1 MHQIKNFLSFL
12 LILVLTTMISGCNR
26 NNIISPGK
34 IIPPENY
41 DIAIS
46 GEWIIKKYYPT
57 TSSGDS
63 KSAEDKIGKIIYV
76 DKDKLELLDKTCISP
91 NFKIK
96 TVDTTS
102 YLASNYGITPSILNI
117 EQADIQVITVTNKD
131 NYFTS
136 FIKLNNNNLIATI
149 DDNFFLLTKK
159 SEIINENSNNKIS
172 SNSKSSKQSTF
183 PKNLDSGLL
192 LGLKSYVP
200 CCEVSVKN
208 NPKVVYRPSFR
219 TIWINFNTPKIEN
232 IYTIPHLVY
241 ARKTGFWYVT
251 TNYTSSNNFK
261 GYQILTYPI
270 TKNNNPKL
278 IKSPI
283 KNDIINSGD
292 SYCIDDVLFIG
303 DDYISLEL
311 KSGFLNG
318 NNSFYLDNTL
328 RVEPIDTFNNNKDD
342 YSISISKLLGRQ
354 GLKSLKQG
362 AATYV
367 NSLDFNERKN
377 LNPDP
382 DDKSFGV
389 IRKNGKWILKGRLN
403 YFYGSYDESSFKDC
417 EDFDIPIIPPK
428 ELIGYDLL
436 FPNWNIIK
444 RKIPDALDAYS
455 SPDKNF
461 VVVLTN
467 SKILIYN
474 IINNDLS
481 NSPIETLNLEKN
493 EVAVM
498 AQWATGSY
506 VKTWDDQMKKIKN

>member
-12 LILVLTTMISGCNR
+12 LILILTTILSGCNK

-57 TSSGDS
+57 TSSGNS
-63 KSAEDKIGKIIYV
+63 KNAEDKIGKIIYV

-96 TVDTTS
+96 IVDATS
-102 YLASNYGITPSILNI
+102 YLASNYGIAPSLLNI

-159 SEIINENSNNKIS
+159 SRITGENNNGKVNSNINFQ
-172 SNSKSSKQSTF
+172 NQNRF
-183 PKNLDSGLL
+183 PKNLDCGLL

-200 CCEVSVKN
+200 CCTVYKKN
-208 NPKVVYRPSFR
+208 SPKVIYRPVFR
-219 TIWINFNTPKIEN
+219 TIWVNFASQKVEN
-232 IYTIPHLVY
+232 IYEIHHLVY
-241 ARKTGFWYVT
+241 ARKSGFWYLT
-251 TNYTSSNNFK
+251 TNYTSSNDYKNYK
-261 GYQILTYPI
+261 IATYPI

-278 IKSPI
+278 IESPI
-283 KNDIINSGD
+283 KNDIINIGN
-292 SYCIDDVLFIG
+292 SYSIDDVLFVG
-303 DDYISLEL
+303 DDYISLESTMGSL
-311 KSGFLNG
+311 SE
-318 NNSFYLDNTL
+318 NNSFYLDNSL
-328 RVEPIDTFNNNKDD
+328 RVEPIDTLNSDKD
-342 YSISISKLLGRQ
+342 YSISISKLLGQQ

-367 NSLDFNERKN
+367 NSLDFNKRKD

-389 IRKNGKWILKGRLN
+389 IRKNGKWVLKGRLY
-403 YFYGSYDESSFKDC
+403 YFYENHIESSPKTH

-444 RKIPDALDAYS
+444 KKIPDALDAYS

-467 SKILIYN
+467 SKVLIYN
-474 IINNDLS
+474 IINNDLAS
-481 NSPIETLNLEKN
+481 SPIETLNLRKN

-498 AQWATGSY
+498 SQWATGSY
-506 VKTWDDQMKKIKN
+506 VNTWDDQMKKIKH

>member
-12 LILVLTTMISGCNR
+12 LILILTIIISGCNK

-57 TSSGDS
+57 TSSSAS
-63 KSAEDKIGKIIYV
+63 KNIEDKIGKIIYV
-76 DKDKLELLDKTCISP
+76 SKDKLELLDKTCISP

-96 TVDTTS
+96 TVDATS
-102 YLASNYGITPSILNI
+102 YLASNYGIAPSLLNI

-136 FIKLNNNNLIATI
+136 FLKLNNNNLIATI

-159 SEIINENSNNKIS
+159 SGIS
-172 SNSKSSKQSTF
+172 SENTKGKFSYNINHSSKTKF

-200 CCEVSVKN
+200 CCKVSIKN
-208 NPKVVYRPSFR
+208 SPKVIYRPVFR
-219 TIWINFNTPKIEN
+219 TIWINFNSKKVRNVYEIH
-232 IYTIPHLVY
+232 HLVY
-241 ARKTGFWYVT
+241 ARKSGFWYIA
-251 TNYTSSNNFK
+251 TNYNNNNYK
-261 GYQILTYPI
+261 NYKISTYPI
-270 TKNNNPKL
+270 TRNNNPKL
-278 IKSPI
+278 IKNST
-283 KNDIINSGD
+283 KNDIINTNN
-292 SYCIDDVLFIG
+292 SYSIDDILFLE
-303 DDYISLEL
+303 DDYISVESMTGSFN
-311 KSGFLNG
+311 KG
-318 NNSFYLDNTL
+318 NSFYLNNTL
-328 RVEPIDTFNNNKDD
+328 KIQPIDTLNSEKD
-342 YSISISKLLGRQ
+342 YSISISKLLGQQ

-362 AATYV
+362 AATYI
-367 NSLDFNERKN
+367 NSLDFNKRKKI
-377 LNPDP
+377 NPDP
-382 DDKSFGV
+382 DDKSFAV
-389 IRKNGKWILKGRLN
+389 IRKNGKWILKGRLQ
-403 YFYGSYDESSFKDC
+403 YFYGIYDKVSFKDY

-444 RKIPDALDAYS
+444 RKVPNALDAYT
-455 SPDKNF
+455 SPNKNF

-474 IINNDLS
+474 IINNDLGP
-481 NSPIETLNLEKN
+481 SPIETINLRKN
-493 EVAVM
+493 EVSVM
-498 AQWATGSY
+498 AQWATGGY
-506 VKTWDDQMKKIKN
+506 VKTWDDQMKKIKY